1 MAHMSEHEYQFTST
15 ERPLLPGGPYSPAHP
30 GWRRAVYFGVA
41 LMTAVTATL
50 GNGLVSTNVQS
61 IAGSA
66 GEYVAAVSILP
77 AIYVAMNAT
86 GNLSIVK
93 ARIQWGIPAITNGA
107 LAVYAFVAMLQLLF
121 PTYAMA
127 LAVRAANGLA
137 ASALFTVTVYYLLQ
151 LFPPKLRPAA
161 LVIGLGF
168 TQLGVPLARLFPVE
182 MLAQHHWQNLHL
194 VEFALPLVTLA
205 LMNAFPLPPSD
216 KGKAFE
222 PLDFLTIG
230 LLVPAMLLICSVLG
244 LGRVYWWTDTPWLG
258 WTLAA
263 SVPLLGI
270 AVLIETH
277 RTKPLLQLGW
287 IGSGVILRFAGV
299 AFLMRIALA
308 EQNYGSVGLL
318 SSGGLNNEQLR
329 TVFIIVL
336 GAMFLGIATAVLTL
350 HAERLRQQVI
360 VAALSIALGAWL
372 DSHATNLT
380 RPHELY
386 FSQALIGFGATLFIG
401 PALAFGF
408 LRMMKLGPAYF
419 VSLVV
424 LFSSTQNVG
433 SLAGSALL
441 GSYQVIAARAH
452 ASALAEHLTAADP
465 QVVARIQS
473 GTHLLAG
480 SVSDPAQQLAQGSA
494 LLAQAQA
501 REATILA
508 FNDVFGLVSLL
519 ALATAV
525 FTLGLI
531 LRDRWRAWPR
541 VAAGVST

>member
-1 MAHMSEHEYQFTST
+1 MPEHEYQFTAIEHPALS
-15 ERPLLPGGPYSPAHP
+15 GGPYMPAHP
-30 GWRRAVYFGVA
+30 PWRRGVYFCVA
-41 LMTAVTATL
+41 LMTAITATL
-50 GNGLVSTNVQS
+50 GNGLVSTNLPN

-86 GNLSIVK
+86 GNLSMVK
-93 ARIQWGIPAITNGA
+93 TRIQWGIPAATQGA

-121 PTYAMA
+121 PTYTLA
-127 LAVRAANGLA
+127 LVVRAANGLA

-168 TQLGVPLARLFPVE
+168 TQLGVPLARVFPVE

-194 VEFALPLVTLA
+194 VEVALPLVTLA
-205 LMNAFPLPPSD
+205 LMKVFPLPPSD
-216 KGKAFE
+216 KAKAFE
-222 PLDFLTIG
+222 PLDFLTIA
-230 LLVPAMLLICSVLG
+230 LLVPGMLLICSVLA

-263 SVPLLGI
+263 SVPLLGL
-270 AVLIETH
+270 AVLIEAN
-277 RTKPLLQLGW
+277 RSKPLLQLGW
-287 IGSGVILRFAGV
+287 IGTGVILRFAAV
-299 AFLMRIALA
+299 ALFMRIALA
-308 EQNYGSVGLL
+308 EQTYGSVGLL
-318 SSGGLNNEQLR
+318 TSGGLDNEQLR
-329 TVFIIVL
+329 TLFVIVL
-336 GAMFLGIATAVLTL
+336 GAMLVGIATAVLTL
-350 HAERLRQQVI
+350 HADRLRQQVI

-386 FSQALIGFGATLFIG
+386 LSQALIGFGATLFIG

-408 LRMMKLGPAYF
+408 IRMMQRGPAFF

-452 ASALAEHLTAADP
+452 ASALAEHLTVADP
-465 QVVARIQS
+465 QVVARIQN
-473 GTHLLAG
+473 GTQLLSG
-480 SVSDPAQQLAQGSA
+480 SVSDPAQQLAQGGAQLARA
-494 LLAQAQA
+494 LA
-501 REATILA
+501 REATVLA
-508 FNDVFGLVSLL
+508 FNDVFSFVALL
-519 ALATAV
+519 AAATAAFV
-525 FTLGLI
+525 LCLI
-531 LRDRWRAWPR
+531 LRDKWRAWPR
-541 VAAGVST
+541 IANEARA

>member
-1 MAHMSEHEYQFTST
+1 
-15 ERPLLPGGPYSPAHP
+15 
-30 GWRRAVYFGVA
+30 
-41 LMTAVTATL
+41 MTAITATL
-50 GNGLVSTNVQS
+50 GNGLVSTNLPN

-86 GNLSIVK
+86 GNLSMVK
-93 ARIQWGIPAITNGA
+93 TRIQWGIPAATQGA

-121 PTYAMA
+121 PTYTLA
-127 LAVRAANGLA
+127 LVVRAANGLA

-168 TQLGVPLARLFPVE
+168 TQLGVPLARVFPVE

-194 VEFALPLVTLA
+194 VEVALPLVTLA
-205 LMNAFPLPPSD
+205 LMKVFPLPPSD
-216 KGKAFE
+216 KAKAFE
-222 PLDFLTIG
+222 PLDFLTIA
-230 LLVPAMLLICSVLG
+230 LLVPGMLLICSVLA

-263 SVPLLGI
+263 SVPLLGL
-270 AVLIETH
+270 AVLIEAN
-277 RTKPLLQLGW
+277 RSKPLLQLGW
-287 IGSGVILRFAGV
+287 IGTGVILRFAAV
-299 AFLMRIALA
+299 ALFMRIALA
-308 EQNYGSVGLL
+308 EQTYGSVGLL
-318 SSGGLNNEQLR
+318 TSGGLDNEQLR
-329 TVFIIVL
+329 TLFVIVL
-336 GAMFLGIATAVLTL
+336 GAMLVGIATAVLTL
-350 HAERLRQQVI
+350 HADRLRQQVI

-386 FSQALIGFGATLFIG
+386 LSQALIGFGATLFIG

-408 LRMMKLGPAYF
+408 IRMMQRGPAFF

-452 ASALAEHLTAADP
+452 ASALAEHLTVADP
-465 QVVARIQS
+465 QVVARIQN
-473 GTHLLAG
+473 GTQLLSG
-480 SVSDPAQQLAQGSA
+480 SVSDPAQQLAQGGAQLARA
-494 LLAQAQA
+494 LA
-501 REATILA
+501 REATVLA
-508 FNDVFGLVSLL
+508 FNDVFSFVALL
-519 ALATAV
+519 AAATAAFV
-525 FTLGLI
+525 LCLI
-531 LRDRWRAWPR
+531 LRDKWRAWPR
-541 VAAGVST
+541 IANEARA